1 MQCNIRIGREGM
13 PQDMDEARQGLE
25 LFGPFPFNEVASEAL
40 RQKGWYESEKGRW
53 SKLSGI
59 PGDRS
64 VATIE
69 LVVPVEVKPA
79 DQLW

>member
-1 MQCNIRIGREGM
+1 MQSNIRISREGM
-13 PQDMDEARQGLE
+13 PQDMDEARQGPE
-25 LFGPFPFNEVASEAL
+25 LFGPFFSVKAASEAL
-40 RQKGWYESEKGRW
+40 RQKGWYEPEKGRW
-53 SKLSGI
+53 SKLSGV

-79 DQLW
+79 EQLW